1 MRSKSLPPRSGARGD
16 RLRGLKPKI
25 SIVGLHVADLG
36 RALAFYR
43 DGLGFPT
50 HNYVEGDDYIMFRL
64 EGAWLSLSASDDALT
79 DLPPGAQR
87 FSSVGLSHN
96 VASKEAVREVFEQG
110 LAAGATPLKTPQ
122 DAPWGG
128 YEAGFADPDG
138 HVWDIAWN
146 PFTDLT

>member
-1 MRSKSLPPRSGARGD
+1 M
-16 RLRGLKPKI
+16 KPKI
-25 SIVGLHVADLG
+25 SIVSLSVADLG

-50 HNYVEGDDYIMFRL
+50 HNYADGDDYILLKL
-64 EGAWLSLSASDDALT
+64 EGAWLSLMRRDPAKAA
-79 DLPPGAQR
+79 PAPGAGT
-87 FSSVGLSHN
+87 VGISHN
-96 VASKEAVREVFEQG
+96 VPSKADVDDVYE
-110 LAAGATPLKTPQ
+110 LALSVGATPLQAPR

-138 HVWDIAWN
+138 HGWDIAWN

>member
-1 MRSKSLPPRSGARGD
+1 
-16 RLRGLKPKI
+16 LKPKI
-25 SIVGLHVADLG
+25 SIVSLTVADLG

-50 HNYVEGDDYIMFRL
+50 HNYADGDDFIL
-64 EGAWLSLSASDDALT
+64 LKLDGAWLSLMAGEVASQA
-79 DLPPGAQR
+79 GAAPTIA
-87 FSSVGLSHN
+87 LSHN
-96 VASKEAVREVFEQG
+96 EPSKAGVDAVYAEAI
-110 LAAGATPLKTPQ
+110 AAGATPLKPPQ